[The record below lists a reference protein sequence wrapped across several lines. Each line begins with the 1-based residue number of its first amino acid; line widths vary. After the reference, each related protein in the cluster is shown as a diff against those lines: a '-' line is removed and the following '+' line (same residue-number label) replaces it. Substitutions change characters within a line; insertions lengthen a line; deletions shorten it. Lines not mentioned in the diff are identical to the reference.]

1 VLDYDREAAGYDASR
16 GGETR
21 AVAAAEAVERL
32 LPEDTR
38 VLLDVACGTGIVTRR
53 LARPGRL
60 VVGVDRSPGMAA
72 VASTR
77 LPGRVTLGDGVRLPV
92 GSARVDAVVLVWLLH
107 LLDDAAPVLAEAA
120 RVLRA
125 GGVLITT
132 VDKNQAAFAVDSDV
146 AAVTAAARRAYAP
159 TGPDHVDR
167 VVASAAGHGLGI
179 VGETTFAGIGQGRS
193 PRQWRERIL
202 EGLIPWA
209 NAADPAQVA
218 EDLAS
223 LPDQEVA
230 RPDPVYRL
238 IALG

>member
-1 VLDYDREAAGYDASR
+1 MLDYDREAAGYDASR
-16 GGETR
+16 GGEAR
-21 AVAAAEAVERL
+21 AVAAAGAVERL

-53 LARPGRL
+53 LTRPGRR
-60 VVGVDRSPGMAA
+60 VVGVDRSQGMAA

-77 LPGRVTLGDGVRLPV
+77 LSGAVALGDGARLPV
-92 GSARVDAVVLVWLLH
+92 GSARADAVVVVWLLH

-146 AAVTAAARRAYAP
+146 AAVTAAVRSAYVP
-159 TGPDHVDR
+159 KGPDHVDR
-167 VVASAAGHGLGI
+167 VVASAAGHGLRV

-202 EGLIPWA
+202 EGRIPWA
-209 NAADPAQVA
+209 RAADPARIA
-218 EDLAS
+218 DELAS

-230 RPDPVYRL
+230 RPDPLYRL
-238 IALG
+238 IALA